1 MGSIVLALKIN
12 YILLYCLLA
21 LEEMTKKAESIQRV
35 IKSESQYVSVVVL
48 KQPAL
53 RSLLS

>member
-48 KQPAL
+48 K
-53 RSLLS
+53 